1 MRLPS
6 VEPVGMV
13 LLEQDTPNS
22 SLRGSGM
29 TVRPRAKMGA
39 RQRNARRKRFLIQ
52 AIAILAMA
60 ILMGVLVRN
69 TVVNLQARGLASG
82 FDFLWREAGFKMA
95 FSLIPVGPTST
106 YGRIFL
112 AGLLNSI
119 LVAMAGIVAATVLGF
134 VIGIA
139 RASSSVPV
147 RLVAR
152 AYVEVVRN
160 LPLLLHLLLWQTV
173 ILRSLPTVR
182 QAIGLGDTVFLSNRG
197 LYLPTPVANGNG
209 VAIAIGVAVG
219 LAMAAIAWRVGY
231 SARRE
236 GEPVPRSALV
246 LAVAGLVLGGIAL
259 TDLDWQVPVLAGF
272 DFRGGVKLMPELVSL
287 VAALAIYNA
296 AFIGEIVRAGIE
308 SVPPGQREA
317 AAALGLPPRLILRLV
332 VVPQALRV
340 MVPPIGNQ
348 YTHIIKASSLATV
361 VGFPDLVSVFLGTSL
376 NQTGRAIEIVAM
388 TALVY
393 LVLCMSVALATG
405 LYNRRVMLVER

>member
-1 MRLPS
+1 L
-6 VEPVGMV
+6 G
-13 LLEQDTPNS
+13 T
-22 SLRGSGM
+22 
-29 TVRPRAKMGA
+29 
-39 RQRNARRKRFLIQ
+39 RQRKAKRKAFLIQ
-52 AIAILAMA
+52 AFAVLAMA
-60 ILMGVLVRN
+60 ILVAILVRN
-69 TVVNLQARGLASG
+69 TVANLQARGLASG

-95 FSLIPVGPTST
+95 FSLIQVGPTST

-119 LVAMAGIVAATVLGF
+119 LVAGAGIVVATVLGF

-139 RASSSVPV
+139 RVSSSVPI
-147 RLVAR
+147 RLAAR

-160 LPLLLHLLLWQTV
+160 LPLLLHLLLWQTL

-182 QAIGLGDTVFLSNRG
+182 QAFGLGDVVFLSNRG
-197 LYLPTPVANGNG
+197 LYLPVPLGNG
-209 VAIAIGVAVG
+209 RGVVITMALAAG
-219 LAMAAIAWRVGY
+219 LAMLAVAWRVGR
-231 SARRE
+231 SAQRQ
-236 GEPVPRSALV
+236 GEPVPRYVSILV
-246 LAVAGLVLGGIAL
+246 AAGLLCGGLAL
-259 TDLDWQVPVLAGF
+259 SGVGWQVPVLEGF

-308 SVPPGQREA
+308 SVRPGQREA

-376 NQTGRAIEIVAM
+376 NQTGRAVEIVAM
-388 TALVY
+388 TAFVY
-393 LVLCMSVALATG
+393 LFLCISMALATG